1 MRSAAPRRCRS
12 ASNVRSAAR
21 QGWDTAAVPWVGVSA
36 FFIDTSTGQIATLEQ
51 LIERGLAV
59 PTKPPALPWH
69 PVRGDR
75 DASTLWYAVMRKE
88 TNGVFIGTLVIRHS
102 DHHAS
107 LLQQGWQEVPVEEI
121 RVPSQA
127 M

>member
-1 MRSAAPRRCRS
+1 ML
-12 ASNVRSAAR
+12 
-21 QGWDTAAVPWVGVSA
+21 VGVSA

-88 TNGVFIGTLVIRHS
+88 TKGVFIGTLVIRHS

-107 LLQQGWQEVPVEEI
+107 LQKQGWQEVDPAEI
-121 RVPSQA
+121 GEVSPSIWTE
-127 M
+127 

>member
-1 MRSAAPRRCRS
+1 
-12 ASNVRSAAR
+12 
-21 QGWDTAAVPWVGVSA
+21 VSA
-36 FFIDTSTGQIATLEQ
+36 FFIDTSTGQVATLEQ
-51 LIERGLAV
+51 LIARGVAV
-59 PTKPPALPWH
+59 PTKPPELPWH

-88 TNGVFIGTLVIRHS
+88 TKGVFIGTLVIRHS

-107 LLQQGWQEVPVEEI
+107 LLQQGWQEVDPSEI
-121 RVPSQA
+121 GDVSPSIWTDSQA